1 MVELAQL
8 QDGQLVYGLYEEIEK
23 YADKED
29 TCVEHYF
36 DHVAPFVVQKNFK
49 YVIDKAGLDWSHGKT
64 IIGNSEWHDEL
75 EDNRLS
81 MYESDLWGVPSFRLH
96 RGDKLLNLGWGQDRL
111 WVIGD
116 RMLKNLTGDLG

>member
-1 MVELAQL
+1 MSYNLN
-8 QDGQLVYGLYEEIEK
+8 K
-23 YADKED
+23 
-29 TCVEHYF
+29 
-36 DHVAPFVVQKNFK
+36 QKNFK

-111 WVIGD
+111 WTIGKTIKEQ
-116 RMLKNLTGDLG
+116 MA